1 MALNINNTATGPLL
15 DPLKLVKI
23 TKDNISDYPGI
34 ETKFIGYNLFV
45 NQTRDIASEYKDVL
59 GNHLL
64 DDATKLP
71 SPAKIYEQVQK
82 DIGRS
87 KMSINDVQLQ
97 KAFESNKSQFDA
109 LTKPQ
114 TMEEFRENLTKIF
127 PGISVLDDTSQLEAI
142 YNDEFFKNIIPFI
155 YSVYNRSTISS

>member
-1 MALNINNTATGPLL
+1 MALNINNTTTGPSL

-34 ETKFIGYNLFV
+34 DAKFIGYNLFV
-45 NQTRDIASEYKDVL
+45 NQTRDIAAEYKDVL
-59 GNHLL
+59 GNHLV

-97 KAFESNKSQFDA
+97 KAFNEIYKSNKSQFDA
-109 LTKPQ
+109 LTRPQ
-114 TMEEFRENLTKIF
+114 TIEEFRENLTKIF
-127 PGISVLDDTSQLEAI
+127 PGISVLDAPSQLEAI
-142 YNDEFFKNIIPFI
+142 YKLSDLCH
-155 YSVYNRSTISS
+155 

>member
-1 MALNINNTATGPLL
+1 MALNINNTTPGPSL

-34 ETKFIGYNLFV
+34 DAKFIGYNLFV
-45 NQTRDIASEYKDVL
+45 NQTRDIAAEYKDVL
-59 GNHLL
+59 GNHLV

-97 KAFESNKSQFDA
+97 KAFNEIYKSHLFSKF
-109 LTKPQ
+109 T
-114 TMEEFRENLTKIF
+114 IF
-127 PGISVLDDTSQLEAI
+127 LSFE
-142 YNDEFFKNIIPFI
+142 
-155 YSVYNRSTISS
+155 TI